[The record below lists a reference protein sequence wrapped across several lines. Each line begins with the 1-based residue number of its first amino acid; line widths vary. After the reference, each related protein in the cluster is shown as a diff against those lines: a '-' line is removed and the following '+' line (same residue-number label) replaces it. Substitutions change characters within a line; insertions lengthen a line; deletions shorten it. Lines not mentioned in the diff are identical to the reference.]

1 MFVFLL
7 AALFALAGFFAGSAF
22 AVPISSSLSHTS
34 RSLSAVLIFADGPA
48 ITPPPKLN
56 AATLHAR
63 DGSDT
68 PAEDVTPGLS
78 GGTTVSAGA
87 MGRIM
92 DPGQEGITMT
102 PGVLGATVE
111 LGNYGIVHHPGIIG
125 NTVAAGVYGVTVE
138 IPVSGVEID
147 AGVYGITQSVP
158 VEGITV
164 GELDIPETTVDAA
177 EGSVSCHQGFVNVK
191 ANDRAGATMSV
202 AEEFNAHTAPLPS
215 TTAASPASTVELPRR
230 AATGSLTPASVV
242 YSTVNRS
249 APTAAGS
256 AEQQP
261 SRSTMYVP
269 SFRTQLVTSTVA
281 MPDETTL
288 EKRQSTD
295 AASSNQSSLKYSTSY
310 STSWMT
316 SIVTLGVPLSDPTSL
331 AKRQGIATETLV
343 LLKPTSTDE
352 PVPGTTKHDPSPLPG
367 ITIMTTLHETVTAI
381 NLQGTSFVTK
391 TVRGSKST
399 NPFVNILPRSQ
410 PTLDEDVQVSQTRP
424 HYKLDPSSR
433 APGPSATVF
442 PGTTVFSIPK
452 ITGHTLDEQASPS
465 STPSTES
472 VTSSRTWYSIALP
485 YYVCTGSIRWCLNE
499 QARSLSHIDTVT
511 PSAAATAVPNSVAQ
525 APESHPL
532 TTTTT
537 TTAAAATTTTTLAA
551 AAVTVPPYPAILP
564 PNLIPDSINLLTRRH
579 AAAAAD
585 NTTTITS
592 PTLLLPFTVTAKL
605 PTNPTPNLLDTYI
618 SEWAATQTEDPG
630 WVPATA
636 SLGGTYVYV
645 VGTVSQFSSPAAQTN
660 GAVMDED
667 EKMAAHRRKMEEA
680 RVGRMHG

>member
-1 MFVFLL
+1 MFVLLL

-22 AVPISSSLSHTS
+22 AVPISSSVSHTS
-34 RSLSAVLIFADGPA
+34 RSLSAVLLFPDGPA

-63 DGSDT
+63 DGSDN
-68 PAEDVTPGLS
+68 PAEDVTPSLS

-87 MGRIM
+87 IGRIM
-92 DPGQEGITMT
+92 DPGQKGITMA
-102 PGVLGATVE
+102 PGVIGATVE
-111 LGNYGIVHHPGIIG
+111 LGNYGIVHDAGIIG
-125 NTVAAGVYGVTVE
+125 NTVSAGVYGVTVE

-164 GELDIPETTVDAA
+164 GELDIAETTVNAA
-177 EGSVSCHQGFVNVK
+177 E
-191 ANDRAGATMSV
+191 AGATMSV
-202 AEEFNAHTAPLPS
+202 PEGEEFNARTAPLPS

-242 YSTVNRS
+242 YSTVHRS

-256 AEQQP
+256 AKQQP
-261 SRSTMYVP
+261 SRSTMYVT

-281 MPDETTL
+281 VPDETTL

-295 AASSNQSSLKYSTSY
+295 AASSKQSSLKYSTSY
-310 STSWMT
+310 STFWMT

-343 LLKPTSTDE
+343 LLKPTPTDE
-352 PVPGTTKHDPSPLPG
+352 PVPGTTIHDPSPLPG

-381 NLQGTSFVTK
+381 NLQSISFSIK
-391 TVRGSKST
+391 TMRGSKSA

-433 APGPSATVF
+433 APGPGTTVY
-442 PGTTVFSIPK
+442 PGTTVFGIPK
-452 ITGHTLDEQASPS
+452 I
-465 STPSTES
+465 
-472 VTSSRTWYSIALP
+472 
-485 YYVCTGSIRWCLNE
+485 
-499 QARSLSHIDTVT
+499 T
-511 PSAAATAVPNSVAQ
+511 PSAAAAAVPDYVAQ
-525 APESHPL
+525 APESHHPI
-532 TTTTT
+532 TTTT
-537 TTAAAATTTTTLAA
+537 TTAAATTTTTTLAA
-551 AAVTVPPYPAILP
+551 AAVTAPPYPAILS
-564 PNLIPDSINLLTRRH
+564 PNFIPESINLLTRRH
-579 AAAAAD
+579 AAAAD
-585 NTTTITS
+585 NNTTTT
-592 PTLLLPFTVTAKL
+592 PTLPFTVTATL

-645 VGTVSQFSSPAAQTN
+645 VGTVSESSSPAAQTH
-660 GAVMDED
+660 GPVVDVD
-667 EKMAAHRRKMEEA
+667 EKMAAHRRRMEEA
-680 RVGRMHG
+680 RAGRMHG